1 MSQNLYESF
10 WIGTRLPE
18 SASDQSLVIKAW
30 DTPGLFC
37 LNKANKYVILGT
49 LPDRPSAVAQRLLPT
64 GEAKGRTMQFIY
76 VLKSEKDKK
85 FYVDCTSDIEKRFK
99 MHNDGLVRSTKA
111 RRPFELVFQEGYN
124 DKYIAFKKERFYK
137 TAKGK
142 KELLGKI

>member
-1 MSQNLYESF
+1 M
-10 WIGTRLPE
+10 
-18 SASDQSLVIKAW
+18 
-30 DTPGLFC
+30 
-37 LNKANKYVILGT
+37 
-49 LPDRPSAVAQRLLPT
+49 

-85 FYVDCTSDIEKRFK
+85 FYVGCTSDIEKGLK

-124 DKYIAFKKERFYK
+124 DKYIAFEKERFYK